1 MATDKEYSTNDE
13 VNRSEEFQKK
23 VNLKESI
30 IDFLKETL
38 VSVTDS
44 VFKKAGY
51 TKNEKNA
58 GEYGDGSKYGAGAV
72 ENQYIVTIAGKT
84 KSVLTKKIIMDGKSI
99 SSDIEIVY
107 KDNIVEFNYLTTEQG
122 FFRGVDK
129 DGNTYTINQR
139 FALDSKD
146 MTKLKSELKSK
157 LEAFAE
163 KELGYLTSTKI
174 GVADKS
180 NKSTSSVVEHKNLN
194 MKKLTIKE
202 LFEMDDE
209 NGNEIKTSINE
220 RISPE
225 LFKSAINVSKE
236 RGTDNRTRKLGELY
250 FDRFIGKPLMGG
262 IISNIHV
269 TAPQQGNYRNVRI
282 EITYEYKNAPVVPD
296 SLKNSYITYDIDKD
310 LYDVDTI
317 NHAIDRK
324 DARILSLIALQI
336 NPNSQYKESGRY
348 FNIKGLN
355 ENFERNSEKI
365 KDLNTLDLR
374 DTNPPIDSD
383 KQLFFDDKE
392 VEEGMGHADTD
403 SNGGLDFVKSQFKNS
418 LSKIKSALGDSF
430 KVINLNDN
438 QATVFINGIPYDL
451 VGEDDG
457 YDESFLVLRDFP
469 ETGESVEGGINDIIT
484 AVRNDIAGLKTMAGT
499 DMSMNEVTTAGP
511 TITGSEGGYK
521 DGAQSGSGGYKTP
534 NAWKKTAYAKG
545 QQKRPKVTHDY
556 KVVAEESEEDQTK
569 DKKSP
574 VEKKGTST
582 PDKKTSS
589 KLQDV
594 TPKSTGK
601 DIKSEQPSNKNNGV
615 VEPESTNNSNP
626 KTGNETWKN
635 TNQTKAPKSSSDDF
649 WTEVDLIPGT
659 GYVPKGM
666 DQNYVAG
673 MHDRPGDLKKLG
685 LAENKQPD
693 LTKKK
698 FFSLDEN
705 KKLGINKRYL
715 VTEKT
720 TEEYEKERF
729 RKLANF
735 KTRETIKEAEEMNN
749 FFDSLQESKDPKKVF
764 TFKRTLNENTEDI
777 FEEKPVN
784 QNPNQVEGVETVDVE
799 KPGSKFKMTY
809 KFFKPDFLNE
819 QKMFILDLNSKTY
832 VKNPNFIQK

>member
-202 LFEMDDE
+202 LFEMDDDNFDSIS
-209 NGNEIKTSINE
+209 NGNLE
-220 RISPE
+220 P
-225 LFKSAINVSKE
+225 
-236 RGTDNRTRKLGELY
+236 
-250 FDRFIGKPLMGG
+250 
-262 IISNIHV
+262 
-269 TAPQQGNYRNVRI
+269 
-282 EITYEYKNAPVVPD
+282 
-296 SLKNSYITYDIDKD
+296 
-310 LYDVDTI
+310 
-317 NHAIDRK
+317 
-324 DARILSLIALQI
+324 
-336 NPNSQYKESGRY
+336 
-348 FNIKGLN
+348 
-355 ENFERNSEKI
+355 NSEKI

-832 VKNPNFIQK
+832 VKNPNFR